1 MPAPLLRITTTR
13 SNAETVIKLCGEC
26 DISNVKDLNKA
37 VYDSLEGE
45 NRRIVLDVE
54 ELNFMGAC
62 GLTPIKQAI
71 ETLQPVGGIVVVRK
85 PARML
90 AWLLDFFGISKKAV
104 IVE

>member
-1 MPAPLLRITTTR
+1 MPEPLLRITTSR

-26 DISNVKDLNKA
+26 DISNVEDLNKA
-37 VYDSLEGE
+37 VYDILVVE

-54 ELNFMGAC
+54 DLNFMGSC

-71 ETLQPVGGIVVVRK
+71 ETLQPAGGIVVVRK

-90 AWLLDFFGISKKAV
+90 AWLLGFFGISKEAV